1 LRYIFDW
8 DPDKARINLKRHRG
22 ISFERASR
30 VFRDPNMVTIF
41 DEEHSEDEDRWLTLG
56 IDDTGM
62 LLVVVHTFKE
72 QKSGVMNIRIISA
85 RRANQVETQ
94 AYREAL

>member
-8 DPDKARINLKRHRG
+8 DPNKARINLKRHRG
-22 ISFERASR
+22 ISFVRASG
-30 VFRDPNMVTIF
+30 VFHDPHMVTIF

-56 IDDTGM
+56 MDGTGM

-94 AYREAL
+94 AYCEAL

>member
-8 DPDKARINLKRHRG
+8 DPNKARINLKRHRG
-22 ISFERASR
+22 ISFERASD

-41 DEEHSEDEDRWLTLG
+41 DEEHSADEDRWLTLG
-56 IDDTGM
+56 IDDTGI

-72 QKSGVMNIRIISA
+72 QKSGVMNIRIISV
-85 RRANQVETQ
+85 RRANQVETE